1 MDTKRLVLA
10 FALSAAVLIGW
21 YALFPPSPPTPAK
34 PAPATPAAATAIGS
48 PSAAPGP
55 TAQARPPAAVPAPAP
70 APAPA
75 TPVEPIVAAASE
87 TVEVREPLYTA
98 RLSNEGGVLV
108 SFVLLQHKDGAGQP
122 LDLVRHGAPYPGF
135 TLAVDPAD
143 AFLARAAK
151 ARWAVERE
159 EKGNEKTVRFRYREA
174 DGQGLVRTY
183 VFRDSYV
190 FTASVAREGAG
201 GPVGLV
207 LGPSLGNPSPEELQS
222 RYAKPGSTI
231 TVAPGG
237 SVTRHTKDAFKD
249 KEPPAGLTGLVAA
262 GLEDNY
268 FLAAF
273 LPGAGTAAALRPVAL
288 AAPAAAAPAATP
300 APGATPA
307 PPPPADAESEVVLS
321 GTGAL
326 TTDVF
331 LGPKAIDV
339 LEKTR
344 PGLDR
349 VIDYGWFAIL
359 VKPLL
364 WGLRAIHKVVG
375 NWGVAILL
383 ITVVIK
389 ILLYPLTHKQLV
401 SMKKMGALQPKV
413 EAIRTKWA
421 TRIKQDPQARQKM
434 NEEMMGLYKQEGVN
448 PAGGCLPLLLQM
460 PILIAFY
467 NLLAHSIELRH
478 APFMLW
484 ITDLSAKDPYYVTP
498 ILMTAT
504 MWIQQQMTPTTGDA
518 AMKRVQNI
526 MPLVMGFL
534 FKDVPSGLVLYWLM
548 QNVLTIIQQMILNRF
563 TDLGPTS
570 MRPAAKSA

>member
-1 MDTKRLVLA
+1 METKRLVLA

-21 YALFPPSPPTPAK
+21 YVLFPP
-34 PAPATPAAATAIGS
+34 
-48 PSAAPGP
+48 
-55 TAQARPPAAVPAPAP
+55 PAPAP
-70 APAPA
+70 AKPAAPA
-75 TPVEPIVAAASE
+75 AAPKTAAPGVLAAASPAAAAAPQPAAAAPQPAAPAIPREPIVAAAAE
-87 TVEVREPLYTA
+87 TIEVRQPLYTA
-98 RLSNEGGVLV
+98 RLSNEGAVLTA
-108 SFVLLQHKDGAGQP
+108 FVLAQHRDGAGKP
-122 LDLVRHGAPYPGF
+122 LDLVRQDAPYPGR
-135 TLAVDPAD
+135 TLALDPAD
-143 AFLARAAK
+143 PFLARAAK
-151 ARWAVERE
+151 ARFAVAKE
-159 EKGNEKTVRFRYREA
+159 ENGSEKTVRFRYREA
-174 DGQGLVRTY
+174 DGNGLTVTY
-183 VFRDSYV
+183 VFRDAYV
-190 FTASVAREGAG
+190 IGLKVEREGPAG
-201 GPVGLV
+201 AAGPVGVV
-207 LGPSLGNPSPEELQS
+207 LGPSIGNPSGEELQS
-222 RYAKPGSTI
+222 RYSTPGGTI
-231 TVAPGG
+231 TVATGG
-237 SVTRHTKDAFKD
+237 SVTRRAKDGL
-249 KEPPAGLTGLVAA
+249 KEPLAGLAGLVAA

-268 FLAAF
+268 FLTAF
-273 LPGAGTAAALRPVAL
+273 LPGAQGVVALRPVSLSAPVPAQT
-288 AAPAAAAPAATP
+288 AAPSGTPAAA
-300 APGATPA
+300 PGAA
-307 PPPPADAESEVVLS
+307 AESEVVLS
-321 GTGAL
+321 GTGAIA
-326 TTDVF
+326 TEVF
-331 LGPKAIDV
+331 LGPKAIDI

-349 VIDYGWFAIL
+349 VIDYGWFAVL

-364 WGLRAIHKVVG
+364 WGLRAIHKYVG

-389 ILLYPLTHKQLV
+389 VLLYPLTHKQLV

-413 EAIRTKWA
+413 EAIRTKWGS
-421 TRIKQDPQARQKM
+421 RLKQDPQARAKM

-518 AMKRVQNI
+518 TMKRVQNV

-548 QNVLTIIQQMILNRF
+548 QNILTIAQQMILNRF
-563 TDLGPTS
+563 TDLGHSS
-570 MRPAAKSA
+570 MKPKAS

>member
-1 MDTKRLVLA
+1 METKRLVLA
-10 FALSAAVLIGW
+10 FALSAAILVGW
-21 YALFPPSPPTPAK
+21 YWLFPP
-34 PAPATPAAATAIGS
+34 PAPAAPKAPPAPAAATATA
-48 PSAAPGP
+48 PAPVAAS
-55 TAQARPPAAVPAPAP
+55 PAAVAAPVAAPAP
-70 APAPA
+70 APVR
-75 TPVEPIVAAASE
+75 VEAIGAAAAE
-87 TVEVREPLYTA
+87 TLEVRQPLYTA
-98 RLSNEGGVLV
+98 RLSNEGGVLA
-108 SFVLLQHKDGAGQP
+108 SFVLLQHTDGRGKP
-122 LDLVRHGAPYPGF
+122 LDLVRHGAPFPGA
-135 TLAVDPAD
+135 TLGLDPAD
-143 AFLARAAK
+143 PFLERAAK
-151 ARWAVERE
+151 ARWAVSRE
-159 EKGNEKTVRFRYREA
+159 DGAREKTVRFRYREA
-174 DGQGLVRTY
+174 DGSGLVRTY

-190 FTASVAREGAG
+190 VTVTVEREGAP

-207 LGPSLGNPSPEELQS
+207 LGPSIGNPSGEELAS
-222 RYAKPGSTI
+222 RYSTPGATI

-237 SVTRHTKDAFKD
+237 SVTRHARDL
-249 KEPPAGLTGLVAA
+249 KEPVLGLAGLVAA

-273 LPGAGTAAALRPVAL
+273 LPGAQGAVSLRPVSL
-288 AAPAAAAPAATP
+288 GAAPASAPAGAPDAAATP
-300 APGATPA
+300 GPVSKP
-307 PPPPADAESEVVLS
+307 DAESQVVLS
-321 GTGAL
+321 GTGSLA
-326 TTDVF
+326 TDVF
-331 LGPKAIDV
+331 LGPKAIDI

-349 VIDYGWFAIL
+349 VIDYGWFAVL
-359 VKPLL
+359 VRPLL
-364 WGLRAIHKVVG
+364 WGLRAIHGVVG

-401 SMKKMGALQPKV
+401 SMKKMSALQPKV
-413 EAIRTKWA
+413 EAIRTKWSS
-421 TRIKQDPQARQKM
+421 RIKQDAQARTKM

-548 QNVLTIIQQMILNRF
+548 QNVLTIAQQLILNRF

-570 MRPAAKSA
+570 MKPAAKAS

>member
-1 MDTKRLVLA
+1 
-10 FALSAAVLIGW
+10 
-21 YALFPPSPPTPAK
+21 
-34 PAPATPAAATAIGS
+34 
-48 PSAAPGP
+48 
-55 TAQARPPAAVPAPAP
+55 
-70 APAPA
+70 
-75 TPVEPIVAAASE
+75 
-87 TVEVREPLYTA
+87 
-98 RLSNEGGVLV
+98 
-108 SFVLLQHKDGAGQP
+108 
-122 LDLVRHGAPYPGF
+122 
-135 TLAVDPAD
+135 
-143 AFLARAAK
+143 
-151 ARWAVERE
+151 
-159 EKGNEKTVRFRYREA
+159 VRFRYREA
-174 DGQGLVRTY
+174 DGNGLTTTY

-190 FTASVAREGAG
+190 VAVKVEREGPGAA

-207 LGPSLGNPSPEELQS
+207 LGPSLGNPLGDELQS
-222 RYAKPGSTI
+222 RYSKPGATI
-231 TVAPGG
+231 TIATGG
-237 SVTRHTKDAFKD
+237 SVTRRAKDGL
-249 KEPPAGLTGLVAA
+249 KEPLVGLTGLVAA

-268 FLAAF
+268 FLTAF
-273 LPGAGTAAALRPVAL
+273 LPGAQGVVSLRPLSLNAP
-288 AAPAAAAPAATP
+288 APAPAATAAPAATP
-300 APGATPA
+300 PAAPATE
-307 PPPPADAESEVVLS
+307 AESEVVLS
-321 GTGAL
+321 GAGAVA
-326 TTDVF
+326 TEVF
-331 LGPKAIDV
+331 LGPKAIDI

-349 VIDYGWFAIL
+349 VIDYGWFAVL

-364 WGLRAIHKVVG
+364 WGLRAIHKYVG

-389 ILLYPLTHKQLV
+389 VLLYPLTHKQLV

-413 EAIRTKWA
+413 EAIRTKWGS
-421 TRIKQDPQARQKM
+421 RLKQDPQARVKM

-484 ITDLSAKDPYYVTP
+484 IMDLSAKDPYYVTP

-504 MWIQQQMTPTTGDA
+504 MWIQQQMTPTTGDP

-548 QNVLTIIQQMILNRF
+548 QNILTIAQQMILNRF
-563 TDLGPTS
+563 TDLGHSS
-570 MRPAAKSA
+570 MKPKAS

>member
-1 MDTKRLVLA
+1 METKRLVLA
-10 FALSAAVLIGW
+10 FALSAAVLLGW
-21 YALFPPSPPTPAK
+21 YVLFPP
-34 PAPATPAAATAIGS
+34 PAPPPAAAKPKPATASAAASSAAAPASAS
-48 PSAAPGP
+48 PAAAPGL
-55 TAQARPPAAVPAPAP
+55 AAPAATKAPSPVAV
-70 APAPA
+70 
-75 TPVEPIVAAASE
+75 PVEAIGASDAE
-87 TVEVREPLYTA
+87 TVEIREPLYTA
-98 RLSNEGGVLV
+98 RLSNEGGVLT
-108 SFVLLQHKDGAGQP
+108 SFVLLQHKDGVGKP
-122 LDLVRHGAPYPGF
+122 LDLVRQGAPYPGR
-135 TLAVDPAD
+135 TLAIDPAD
-143 AFLARAAK
+143 PFLSRAAG
-151 ARWAVERE
+151 ARYAVTRE
-159 EKGNEKTVRFRYREA
+159 ENGNTKTVRFHYRET
-174 DGQGLVRTY
+174 DGSGITRAY
-183 VFRDSYV
+183 VFRDSFV
-190 FTASVAREGAG
+190 VVLSIEREGAA

-207 LGPSLGNPSPEELQS
+207 LGPSIGNPSGDELTS
-222 RYAKPGSTI
+222 RYAKPGATI
-231 TVAPGG
+231 TVGAGG
-237 SVTRHTKDAFKD
+237 SVTRRAKDGL
-249 KEPPAGLTGLVAA
+249 KEPLTGLTGLTAA

-273 LPGAGTAAALRPVAL
+273 LPPAQAAAALRPVAL
-288 AAPAAAAPAATP
+288 IPAPAPAPTAATP
-300 APGATPA
+300 AGEAKPAATE
-307 PPPPADAESEVVLS
+307 AESEVVLT
-321 GTGAL
+321 GTGSL
-326 TTDVF
+326 QTDVF
-331 LGPKAIDV
+331 LGPKAIDI

-349 VIDYGWFAIL
+349 VIDYGWFAVL

-364 WGLRAIHKVVG
+364 WGLREIHKFVG

-389 ILLYPLTHKQLV
+389 VLLYPLTHKQLV

-413 EAIRTKWA
+413 EAIKAKWGS
-421 TRIKQDPQARQKM
+421 RIKQDPQARTKM

-504 MWIQQQMTPTTGDA
+504 MWIQQQMTPTTGDP

-548 QNVLTIIQQMILNRF
+548 QNVLTIGQQMLLNRF
-563 TDLGPTS
+563 TDLGPAS
-570 MRPAAKSA
+570 MKPASKAS

>member
-1 MDTKRLVLA
+1 LETKRLVIA

-21 YALFPPSPPTPAK
+21 TIVFPPPKPPQPAARPVTSAATSAAAAPSTSPQA
-34 PAPATPAAATAIGS
+34 APAASAQTAAQAPTA
-48 PSAAPGP
+48 GP
-55 TAQARPPAAVPAPAP
+55 TLPSEPV
-70 APAPA
+70 
-75 TPVEPIVAAASE
+75 TPVSAGTEE
-87 TVEVREPLYTA
+87 TVEVRSPLYTA
-98 RLSNEGGVLV
+98 RLSNEGGVLK
-108 SFVLLQHKDGAGQP
+108 SFVLTHHRDSAGKA
-122 LDLVRHGAPYPGF
+122 LDLVRQGAPFPGA
-135 TLAVDPAD
+135 TLALDPAD

-151 ARWAVERE
+151 ARFAVERE
-159 EKGNEKTVRFRYREA
+159 SGNGVTTVRFRYREA
-174 DGQGLVRTY
+174 SGDGLQRAY

-190 FTASVAREGAG
+190 VAVKAEREGTA

-207 LGPSLGNPSPEELQS
+207 LGPGLGNPSAEELGS
-222 RYAKPGSTI
+222 RYATPGA
-231 TVAPGG
+231 TVTLNASA
-237 SVTRHTKDAFKD
+237 SVDRKAKDGL
-249 KEPPAGLTGLVAA
+249 KEAEAKGAGLVAA

-268 FLAAF
+268 FLTAF
-273 LPGAGTAAALRPVAL
+273 LPSGSAAVTLRPVTLASGPAGPDGKP
-288 AAPAAAAPAATP
+288 AAPQ
-300 APGATPA
+300 
-307 PPPPADAESEVVLS
+307 AESEVILS
-321 GTGAL
+321 APGGV

-331 LGPKAIDV
+331 LGPKELDV

-344 PGLDR
+344 SGMDR
-349 VIDYGWFAIL
+349 LIDYGWFAIV

-364 WGLRAIHKVVG
+364 WGLKAIQKVVG

-401 SMKKMGALQPKV
+401 SMKKMSVLQPKV
-413 EAIRTKWA
+413 ETIRAKWSGKV
-421 TRIKQDPQARQKM
+421 KQDPQARVKM
-434 NEEMMGLYKQEGVN
+434 NEETMALYKQEGVN

-484 ITDLSAKDPYYVTP
+484 ITDLSSKDPYYVTP

-504 MWIQQQMTPTTGDA
+504 MWLQQQMTPTGGDP
-518 AMKRVQNI
+518 MMRRVQNV

-548 QNVLTIIQQMILNRF
+548 QNILTIGQQMLLNKF
-563 TDLGPTS
+563 TDLGPAS
-570 MRPAAKSA
+570 MKPKAS